1 MTETE
6 ATTLKKPETRTGR
19 GDSDKVAHIV
29 MRDDQMRGYVIGD
42 QIEALCGKVWVPS
55 RDFQGLPVCE
65 PCKTERDR
73 IVSGMNRLN

>member
-1 MTETE
+1 
-6 ATTLKKPETRTGR
+6 
-19 GDSDKVAHIV
+19 

-65 PCKTERDR
+65 LCKTERDR